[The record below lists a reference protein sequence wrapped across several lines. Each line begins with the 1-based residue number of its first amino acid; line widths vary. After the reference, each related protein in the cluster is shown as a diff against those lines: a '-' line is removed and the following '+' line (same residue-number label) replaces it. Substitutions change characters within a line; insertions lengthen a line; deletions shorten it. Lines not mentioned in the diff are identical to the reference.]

1 MSEDANH
8 DERQATEEL
17 LAGFDRPGRS
27 PRAPAVRAG
36 LDFNATAAA
45 AASSNVASGDTVLV
59 TRRRQ
64 RALWPWLV
72 LAFLVSTVLGVVLL
86 TWATRPRPGAEPIAQ
101 SATPAVEPAPAAA
114 VESTTPLAPA
124 PAPATAV
131 APIATTSASSPAPSN
146 RRTPPPPPPGTSKP
160 EHRRD
165 FVPSL

>member
-1 MSEDANH
+1 MSEDANRE
-8 DERQATEEL
+8 ERQATEEL

-36 LDFNATAAA
+36 LDFNAAAAAAA

-72 LAFLVSTVLGVVLL
+72 LAFLVSTVLGIVLF
-86 TWATRPRPGAEPIAQ
+86 TWATRPRPGAEPVAE
-101 SATPAVEPAPAAA
+101 SATPAIESAPAAA
-114 VESTTPLAPA
+114 VESTTPVAPA
-124 PAPATAV
+124 STPAST
-131 APIATTSASSPAPSN
+131 ATTSASSPTPTN
-146 RRTPPPPPPGTSKP
+146 RRTPLPPPPGTSKP